1 MNQNRIVLPS
11 LVQRHC
17 RHLVHIRGEFRE
29 RLEFI
34 ELSLVDLQ
42 GTGHLLHGFHLSR
55 STDSGDGDAHI
66 DSRTLSLV
74 EEGRLEVDLAV
85 GDRDDVCRNIRG
97 DVTGLSLDDREG
109 RKRAPGTYLALQG
122 VRKVIHLLGDFLLVD
137 YLGSP
142 LEEPGVEVE
151 DISRVSLAA

>member
-1 MNQNRIVLPS
+1 MLSLHGLEEDSLELLHLVQTYLGHQGVGTAVKDCDLLADSHRGVLRLNQNRIVLPS

-17 RHLVHIRGEFRE
+17 RHLVHIRREFRE

-85 GDRDDVCRNIRG
+85 GDRDG
-97 DVTGLSLDDREG
+97 G
-109 RKRAPGTYLALQG
+109 P
-122 VRKVIHLLGDFLLVD
+122 
-137 YLGSP
+137 
-142 LEEPGVEVE
+142 
-151 DISRVSLAA
+151 